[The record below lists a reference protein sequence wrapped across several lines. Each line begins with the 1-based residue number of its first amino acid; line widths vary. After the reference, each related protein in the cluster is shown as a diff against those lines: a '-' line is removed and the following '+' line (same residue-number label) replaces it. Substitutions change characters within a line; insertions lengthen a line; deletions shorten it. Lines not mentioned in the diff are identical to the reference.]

1 MAHPPQGTWTNE
13 EIQFDRPKCI
23 KECTKYK
30 TSQYSLTY
38 DESVATDPDARVIG
52 YVSAAEDDQL
62 KRVPMEFRQYL
73 GIMGK
78 EAADALPIHRPYD
91 CKIDL
96 QEGSTTPWGPI
107 YPLSEE
113 ELRTLREWLK
123 GME

>member
-23 KECTKYK
+23 KECTKYE
-30 TSQYSLTY
+30 TSQYWLTY

-73 GIMGK
+73 GCPVLI
-78 EAADALPIHRPYD
+78 
-91 CKIDL
+91 
-96 QEGSTTPWGPI
+96 W
-107 YPLSEE
+107 
-113 ELRTLREWLK
+113 
-123 GME
+123 